1 MQRLLLGRSS
11 KWKSSYTKH
20 YDSLLP
26 VGYSVFAEPGKLS
39 WCTVTDTTVLQR
51 IGSIT
56 TTGVQIGTVMGTSE
70 KNKVIVETAT
80 ASLRELATVF
90 DRLSLMD
97 SFSLTKR
104 LWWGQTSKSLT
115 KIANETEQQWKAQL

>member
-1 MQRLLLGRSS
+1 
-11 KWKSSYTKH
+11 
-20 YDSLLP
+20 
-26 VGYSVFAEPGKLS
+26 
-39 WCTVTDTTVLQR
+39 
-51 IGSIT
+51 
-56 TTGVQIGTVMGTSE
+56 MGTSE